1 MAHRIVDPTRL
12 LLTGGLIDWTAVF
25 RQQAANK
32 LKARSPADIA
42 RERELKGTRMV
53 QLRWLTAEGVGL
65 PTEPFKVWRRPSLPF
80 EGEKPF
86 DPPTTTFFGLTLR
99 VFDAPRLTVRLHMST
114 ANPGGGSVIAF
125 SGAPLGSGIVG
136 SHVLNAAGSA
146 TVRLAAPQ
154 ISCLLCSPGV
164 TISALAGV
172 ADGIQED
179 GHWQLVEVVGLPVDK
194 RFSGVFDLAAPQG
207 PAGALGD
214 PMSAALDRFRRGAP
228 FYGWQPQVTPALA
241 APPWQLA
248 DPVAMLKLI
257 RAEMLEP
264 IRDMVT
270 TLLPPQHRTFEQVR
284 QLASA
289 SGGQAATAR
298 FKPLSTLLFGA
309 GTDPL
314 ASLMTGYGTALED
327 IDLPP
332 ISFSDRQFFGDA
344 SRSDWDYMVTARWS
358 RGLDHA
364 SAPLELA
371 ALLMAPKFA
380 LPPPAPT
387 QVVAQLDGLRTPAG
401 IDADYHGVVRVNWDR
416 PSGLLPLRV
425 GSYAFV
431 RAAQTPAGPLVPLM
445 DKRPNDIALQ
455 PIGASGAPD
464 SSPEPTRWAALDERY
479 AVATAPDPNAVLYG
493 LAHQDLLGLW
503 SAWSTAGLTLAEP
516 PVRPLSILSARLE
529 VSAVASGPCPAT
541 LEIEVSWDWSSRSPE
556 RLELV
561 GRLYAQT
568 RLGDAPSDTS
578 VPTGLAML
586 SGGGA
591 GPLLRLQFGGSA
603 SGTPALVGAVPSGA
617 TVALAYVAFDGR
629 TLVAAPPASAGP
641 RRYRL
646 TVSGLRLDFDAAPR
660 IGLALW
666 GRGVEHRAP
675 QRIGAWSAQPTVA
688 STADP
693 RPPVIAVEHEDVLLA
708 SMADASGLHHARL
721 TWPAAPNAAGYFIYT
736 CTEEKLRADRGL
748 PSPGKSLT
756 LSERL
761 SALRNAFA
769 ADPDRR
775 SFARVNS
782 VPITGLST
790 QVSLPRGSKE
800 IHLYVVI
807 GSSAGNV
814 ESAWPGPG
822 DPLLRRR
829 PIAYA
834 APQVVVPMPP
844 DLEVSRGRDDSTDPP
859 TFHAAVTVRCKPGP
873 RVTRID
879 LHRVRVAAA
888 TLELDTM
895 GPPAVTLSG
904 STGGWVATPQV
915 STEPGMDQPLAR
927 ITGRDAVE
935 GSWKKVWY
943 RAVAWS
949 ADDPARGL
957 FGGRSGPSAL
967 REVVVPP
974 AGPPDLSALSGGW
987 PGGADLL
994 ALQIDATTQAPVAET
1009 PLGPHRLRVEL
1020 LAEAPDGSSRVLF
1033 RHPAAPGPD
1042 GSADRLDHLPELV
1055 PAPGTTGVWQAP
1067 SGAPGTTRLRLQ
1079 CQRPDADSALRV
1091 RFLLI
1096 DPLGRSRER
1105 ELLIAA
1111 GLPLPAPDILAF
1123 SIRHRPALGILA
1135 QFQTSALFESTSA
1148 GPYVLTIRWVPSLS
1162 PRSPLLPSPLP
1173 FPSPRPMPG
1182 RPIRTGPIAQLTVT
1196 LPDLRRLG
1204 PGEDLMLDPAAI
1216 PARRLPDAGDAEG
1229 AIGFALRGRH
1239 GGRLSLTLR
1248 GPDGRVATLSRTLR

>member
-25 RQQAANK
+25 RRQAANK
-32 LKARSPADIA
+32 HKARSPADIA
-42 RERELKGTRMV
+42 AERQLKGTRMV
-53 QLRWLTAEGVGL
+53 QLRWLTAEGMGL
-65 PTEPFKVWRRPSLPF
+65 PTEPFQVWRRPSLPF

-86 DPPTTTFFGLTLR
+86 DPPSTTFFGLTLR
-99 VFDAPRLTVRLHMST
+99 VFDAPRLTVRFQMST
-114 ANPGGGSVIAF
+114 ANPSGGSVIAF

-136 SHVLNAAGSA
+136 SQVLNAAGSA
-146 TVRLAAPQ
+146 TVRFAAPQ

-164 TISALAGV
+164 TVSGLAGV
-172 ADGIQED
+172 ADGIQDD

-207 PAGALGD
+207 LVGALGD
-214 PMSAALDRFRRGAP
+214 PMAAALDRFRRGAP
-228 FYGWQPQVTPALA
+228 FYGWWPQVTPTLA

-248 DPVAMLKLI
+248 DPVAMLKLV
-257 RAEMLEP
+257 RAEMLAP

-270 TLLPPQHRTFEQVR
+270 TLLPPQHRTYELVR
-284 QLASA
+284 SLASA
-289 SGGQAATAR
+289 SGGPAATAR

-332 ISFSDRQFFGDA
+332 INFADRQFFGDA

-380 LPPPAPT
+380 VPPPAPAN
-387 QVVAQLDGLRTPAG
+387 VAAQLDGLRTPSG

-431 RAAQTPAGPLVPLM
+431 RAGIAPAAPLVALM
-445 DKRPNDIALQ
+445 DKRPNDAALQ

-464 SSPEPTRWAALDERY
+464 SSPEPTRWAALDDRY

-503 SAWSTAGLTLAEP
+503 SGWSTAGLTLAEP
-516 PVRPLSILSARLE
+516 TVRPLSILSARLE
-529 VSAVASGPCPAT
+529 VTPSASGPCPAT

-568 RLGDAPSDTS
+568 RLGDAPADTS
-578 VPTGLAML
+578 VPAGLAM
-586 SGGGA
+586 SQGGGA
-591 GPLLRLQFGGSA
+591 GPLLRLQFGGAA
-603 SGTPALVGAVPSGA
+603 SGAPVLVGAVPPGA
-617 TVALAYVAFDGR
+617 TVALDYVAFDGR

-666 GRGVEHRAP
+666 GRGIEHRWP
-675 QRIGAWSAQPTVA
+675 QRVGDWSAQPAVA

-693 RPPVIAVEHEDVLLA
+693 RPPVIAVAHEDVLLA
-708 SMADASGLHHARL
+708 SLADASGLHHARL
-721 TWPAAPNAAGYFIYT
+721 SWPAAAGAAGYFVYT
-736 CTEEKLRADRGL
+736 CTEEKLRADRGM

-769 ADPDRR
+769 ANPDRR
-775 SFARVNS
+775 SFTRFNS
-782 VPITGLST
+782 TPLTGLST

-800 IHLYVVI
+800 IHLYIVI

-814 ESAWPGPG
+814 ESAWPTLA
-822 DPLLRRR
+822 DPLLRQR

-859 TFHAAVTVRCKPGP
+859 TFHAAVTVRGKPGP

-888 TLELDTM
+888 TLELDMM
-895 GPPAVTLSG
+895 GPPAVTL
-904 STGGWVATPQV
+904 TGTAGAWVATPQV

-927 ITGRDAVE
+927 VTGRDAVE
-935 GSWKKVWY
+935 GSWRKVWY

-949 ADDPARGL
+949 ADDPPRGL

-974 AGPPDLSALSGGW
+974 AGPPDLSTLSGGW

-994 ALQIDATTQAPVAET
+994 ALQIDATTLAPVAET

-1020 LAEAPDGSSRVLF
+1020 LAEAADGSSRVLF
-1033 RHPAAPGPD
+1033 RHPAAPGSD
-1042 GSADRLDHLPELV
+1042 GSADRLDQVATVAP
-1055 PAPGTTGVWQAP
+1055 PPGTPGVWQAP
-1067 SGAPGTTRLRLQ
+1067 AGTPKTTRLRLQ

-1096 DPLGRSRER
+1096 DPLGRARER
-1105 ELLIAA
+1105 ELPIAA

-1135 QFQTSALFESTSA
+1135 QFLTSARFEPTSA
-1148 GPYVLTIRWVPSLS
+1148 GPFVLTIRWVPSLS
-1162 PRSPLLPSPLP
+1162 PLSPLLPLP
-1173 FPSPRPMPG
+1173 FPSPRPTPF
-1182 RPIRTGPIAQLTVT
+1182 RPIRTGPVAQLSIA
-1196 LPDLRRLG
+1196 LPDLRRLA

-1216 PARRLPDAGDAEG
+1216 PVRRLADAGDAEG